1 MSMIYPS
8 IDKLLKSV
16 DSKYSLVIA
25 AAKRAR
31 QIQEGA
37 SILIDTSSKKDVT
50 VALEEIS
57 EKQLI
62 YEKTKQGIK

>member
-8 IDKLLKSV
+8 IDSLLTSV

-37 SILIDTSSKKDVT
+37 SVLIDTSSKKDVT
-50 VALEEIS
+50 VALEEIY
-57 EKQLI
+57 EKRLI

>member
-1 MSMIYPS
+1 MIYPS